1 MLYDWI
7 ITYEKN
13 NFSNDEST
21 NEIVNMGSNKPMYI
35 EIFKDTIVDAKLT
48 IDFRKGLNSLSKLIS
63 TIYPKTNLKDL
74 LFIILVD
81 FINPF
86 VENGDMYGMIVN
98 IIKTMPGAPI
108 IMVLV
113 LLTKDDEQ
121 PNKAIQLMWCIL
133 LILLPIR
140 LLFAESSV
148 NYLQSVSIVAT
159 FPIGIVIVMI
169 AISFLK
175 NAKEYIKK

>member
-35 EIFKDTIVDAKLT
+35 EIFKDTIVDAKPT

-63 TIYPKTNLKDL
+63 TIYPKTNVKDL

-98 IIKTMPGAPI
+98 VIKTMA
-108 IMVLV
+108 
-113 LLTKDDEQ
+113 
-121 PNKAIQLMWCIL
+121 
-133 LILLPIR
+133 
-140 LLFAESSV
+140 
-148 NYLQSVSIVAT
+148 
-159 FPIGIVIVMI
+159 
-169 AISFLK
+169 
-175 NAKEYIKK
+175 